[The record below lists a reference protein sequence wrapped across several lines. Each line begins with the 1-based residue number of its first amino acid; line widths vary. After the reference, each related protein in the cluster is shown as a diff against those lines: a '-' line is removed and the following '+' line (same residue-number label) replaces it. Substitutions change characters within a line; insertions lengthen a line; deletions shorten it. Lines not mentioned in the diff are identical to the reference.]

1 MKYNAKKRK
10 QLVEDYKSIGFKLKE
25 MVGEYSGFI
34 TDTEMRELWNLKA
47 QLIDNLK
54 GVNSWNNT
62 FLKEKD
68 KWKSN

>member
-25 MVGEYSGFI
+25 MVEEYSGFI

-62 FLKEKD
+62 FLKEKN

>member
-25 MVGEYSGFI
+25 MVEEYSSFI